1 MGHPISI
8 DEMTIRRNSYK
19 CRSDSIVVRSNGVS
33 TTETKPIRSH
43 LSDPRVLK
51 AMGVTVVP
59 TRALVVYQ
67 CDWLNN

>member
-19 CRSDSIVVRSNGVS
+19 YRSDSIVVRSNGVS

-59 TRALVVYQ
+59 TRALVGYQ
-67 CDWLNN
+67 CDWFNN